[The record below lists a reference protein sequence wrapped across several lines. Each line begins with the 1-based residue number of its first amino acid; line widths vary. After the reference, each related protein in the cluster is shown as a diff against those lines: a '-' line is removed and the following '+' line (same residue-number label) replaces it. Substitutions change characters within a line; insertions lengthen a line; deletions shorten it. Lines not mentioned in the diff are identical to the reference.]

1 MRLIDA
7 DAVIRIMEKMKAD
20 ARIECNNTKH
30 ILCQMVIEV
39 LEAQP
44 TVEIE

>member
-20 ARIECNNTKH
+20 ARIECDNTKH

-44 TVEIE
+44 TVEME